1 MYIHSQCF
9 LYINVHILLRT
20 KNYSKLIFTFPQL
33 NKAFRKKDKLLLSLT
48 SNWSTRDNKLKCVE
62 ISNAQHTINEHATIH
77 HKNAGFL
84 VYIHLYLYLC
94 IQENDTFIDS
104 QNNKH
109 KRLDV
114 LIFCLEKK
122 LKQVEWIT
130 FISTIIFVKHCK

>member
-1 MYIHSQCF
+1 MYIHSQCL

-20 KNYSKLIFTFPQL
+20 NIYSKLIFTFPQL

-48 SNWSTRDNKLKCVE
+48 SNWSTRDNKLKWVE
-62 ISNAQHTINEHATIH
+62 ISNAQHTRNEHATIH
-77 HKNAGFL
+77 HKNAEFL
-84 VYIHLYLYLC
+84 VYIHLYLYIC

-114 LIFCLEKK
+114 LIFCLEK
-122 LKQVEWIT
+122 
-130 FISTIIFVKHCK
+130 S